1 MTEVGTEAREKGL
14 SVRFRLLAIALL
26 PTLVVMPL
34 LLGIAVYRWNAN
46 FDAALIS
53 KVNGDLTIAHQY
65 LARILE
71 ETGTKAAAF
80 GASARF
86 RDAVEAREPL
96 DGLLD
101 ETRNALDFD
110 FLYLIDDKL
119 KPVASARPFKAP
131 PRTDWPII
139 VSALAN
145 KPLSSI
151 DIFNNEDLAAFGS
164 ELANRARVELVPTP
178 NALETN
184 RTEETRGMVMHS
196 ATPVTL
202 AGGRPGALVGGVLLN
217 SNLNF
222 IDTINELIYREASLP
237 KGSQG
242 TVTIFLDD
250 VRISTNV
257 RLFKEQRA
265 NGTRVSAAVRS
276 AVLDQGNTWL
286 DRAFVVND
294 WYISAYEPIVAS
306 SGKRIG
312 MLYVGFLEFPFAK
325 AKRETLWIIG
335 FAFLA
340 VAALSIPIFLR
351 WAGAI
356 FRPLERMTGTI
367 VKVEAGDLSAR
378 TGAAAARD
386 EIGRVAAQFDHLLEL
401 LQERDRELRGWNEDL
416 NTRVAERTHDLEVA
430 SRQLEATTKQ
440 LVMSEKLAVIG
451 EIAAGVAHE
460 INNPI
465 AVMQGNLEVV
475 RSLMENNADPAHV
488 EFRLLDEQIH
498 RISQIVTK
506 LLQFARPEEYAGY
519 VERLAPDD
527 VIVDSLPLIR
537 HLLKN
542 DNIEIIHEA
551 GTQRMVLMNRTELQ
565 QVLVNLMVNAI
576 HAMPDGGRLF
586 LRTREEDRNGCAG
599 IVIEVTDTGVGMSED
614 VKARIFDPFFT
625 TKRRSGT
632 GLGLSISQKLI
643 TQQGGMLDV
652 ESEPGKGTTFTVWLP
667 ETIEGAF
674 LRHP

>member
-46 FDAALIS
+46 FDVALIS

-86 RDAVEAREPL
+86 RDAVEAGEPL

-119 KPVASARPFKAP
+119 KPVASARPFNAP

-139 VSALAN
+139 VSALVN

-178 NALETN
+178 NALATN
-184 RTEETRGMVMHS
+184 RTEEARGMVMHS

-202 AGGRPGALVGGVLLN
+202 AGGRPGVLVGGVLLN
-217 SNLNF
+217 SNLKF
-222 IDTINELIYREASLP
+222 IDTINELVYREASLP
-237 KGSQG
+237 EGSQG

-294 WYISAYEPIVAS
+294 WYISAYESFQFCSALSTVRSPGTQIGSS
-306 SGKRIG
+306 SG
-312 MLYVGFLEFPFAK
+312 
-325 AKRETLWIIG
+325 
-335 FAFLA
+335 
-340 VAALSIPIFLR
+340 
-351 WAGAI
+351 
-356 FRPLERMTGTI
+356 
-367 VKVEAGDLSAR
+367 
-378 TGAAAARD
+378 
-386 EIGRVAAQFDHLLEL
+386 
-401 LQERDRELRGWNEDL
+401 
-416 NTRVAERTHDLEVA
+416 
-430 SRQLEATTKQ
+430 
-440 LVMSEKLAVIG
+440 VMSGVFITILLWR
-451 EIAAGVAHE
+451 AAPLNGA
-460 INNPI
+460 
-465 AVMQGNLEVV
+465 
-475 RSLMENNADPAHV
+475 
-488 EFRLLDEQIH
+488 
-498 RISQIVTK
+498 
-506 LLQFARPEEYAGY
+506 LQ
-519 VERLAPDD
+519 
-527 VIVDSLPLIR
+527 
-537 HLLKN
+537 K
-542 DNIEIIHEA
+542 
-551 GTQRMVLMNRTELQ
+551 
-565 QVLVNLMVNAI
+565 
-576 HAMPDGGRLF
+576 
-586 LRTREEDRNGCAG
+586 
-599 IVIEVTDTGVGMSED
+599 
-614 VKARIFDPFFT
+614 
-625 TKRRSGT
+625 
-632 GLGLSISQKLI
+632 
-643 TQQGGMLDV
+643 
-652 ESEPGKGTTFTVWLP
+652 
-667 ETIEGAF
+667 
-674 LRHP
+674 

>member
-1 MTEVGTEAREKGL
+1 MTDIGTETRERGL

-46 FDAALIS
+46 FDATLIS
-53 KVNGDLTIAHQY
+53 KVSGDLTIAHQY

-71 ETGTKAAAF
+71 DTGKQAAAF
-80 GASARF
+80 GASTRL
-86 RDAVEAREPL
+86 RDAVEAGAPL

-101 ETRNALDFD
+101 ETRVALDFD
-110 FLYLIDDKL
+110 FLYLIDDRL
-119 KPVASARPFKAP
+119 NPVVSARPFKRS
-131 PRTDWPII
+131 PRADWPII
-139 VSALAN
+139 ASALAN
-145 KPLSSI
+145 KPLTSI
-151 DIFNNEDLAAFGS
+151 DIFNNEDLAAFGP
-164 ELANRARVELVPTP
+164 ELATRARVELVPTP
-178 NALETN
+178 NAVATD
-184 RTEETRGMVMHS
+184 RTEETRGMVVHS

-202 AGGRPGALVGGVLLN
+202 AGGRSGALVGGILLN
-217 SNLNF
+217 ANLKF
-222 IDTINELIYREASLP
+222 IDTINDLVYREASLP

-250 VRISTNV
+250 VRIATNV
-257 RLFKEQRA
+257 RLFKGQRA
-265 NGTRVSAAVRS
+265 NGTRVSAAVRL

-286 DRAFVVND
+286 DSAFVVND
-294 WYISAYEPIVAS
+294 WYISAYEPIVGS
-306 SGKRIG
+306 SGRRIG
-312 MLYVGFLEFPFAK
+312 MLYVGFLEAPFVK
-325 AKRETLWIIG
+325 ARRETLLIVVS
-335 FAFLA
+335 AFLG
-340 VAALSIPIFLR
+340 VAALSVPIFLR

-356 FRPLERMTGTI
+356 FRPIERMMGTI
-367 VKVEAGDLSAR
+367 AKVETGDLSAR

-386 EIGRVAAQFDHLLEL
+386 EIGRVAAQLDHLLDL
-401 LQERDRELRGWNEDL
+401 LQERDRQLRGWNEDL

-430 SRQLEATTKQ
+430 NRQLEATTKQ

-451 EIAAGVAHE
+451 EITAGVAHE

-475 RSLMENNADPAHV
+475 RALMENNADPAHV

-519 VERLAPDD
+519 IERLAPDD

-542 DNIEIIHEA
+542 DNIDIIHQA
-551 GTQRMVLMNRTELQ
+551 GAQRMVLMNRTELQ

-576 HAMPDGGRLF
+576 HAMPEGGRLF
-586 LRTREEDRNGCAG
+586 LKTRDEDRNGGAG
-599 IVIEVTDTGVGMSED
+599 IVMEVRDTGVGMSEG

-625 TKRRSGT
+625 TKRRNGT
-632 GLGLSISQKLI
+632 GLGLSISHKLV
-643 TQQGGMLDV
+643 TRQGGMFDV
-652 ESEPGKGTTFTVWLP
+652 ESAPGKGTTFTVWLP
-667 ETIEGAF
+667 ETT
-674 LRHP
+674 